1 MRIYLS
7 LPITGHEETAPQMA
21 EEAKQNLLKVFP
33 KGVEVVT
40 PFEVCHPDEK
50 LDYAA
55 CMGRDIEEL
64 LRCDAVCVLLNEYT
78 WDSNGVN
85 LEWYAAQK
93 YEKKIYTVAYEE
105 GKWRV
110 YSVSFAPGGDRALG
124 VLINMDEDDED

>member
-21 EEAKQNLLKVFP
+21 EEVKQDLLKVFH
-33 KGVEVVT
+33 KEVEVVT
-40 PFEVCHPDEK
+40 PFDVCPPDEK

-64 LRCDAVCVLLNEYT
+64 LRCDAVCVLLNEYA
-78 WDSNGVN
+78 WESNGVN
-85 LEWYAAQK
+85 LEWHAAQL
-93 YEKKIYTVAYEE
+93 YEKKIYAVTYEE

-110 YSVSFAPGGDRALG
+110 YRVGFPPGGDRALG
-124 VLINMDEDDED
+124 VLINKDEDDED

>member
-21 EEAKQNLLKVFP
+21 EELKQNVLKVFP

-40 PFEVCHPDEK
+40 PYDVCPPDEQ

-85 LEWYAAQK
+85 LEWYAAAQ
-93 YEKKIYTVAYEE
+93 YEKKRYAVAYEE

-110 YSVSFAPGGDRALG
+110 YSVALAPGGDCALG
-124 VLINMDEDDED
+124 VLINKDEDDED